1 MENSKVIDSYKDSF
15 KSPLGAYVYMQ
26 LNQRTPEF
34 FVVSSKGPKEL
45 SSQFEDILT
54 ITTDFNSLMAA
65 LKSLPEEPFKILQEE
80 NVENDLTKA
89 TMLRSV
95 GNLKYLGIDFNSKD
109 AWNELNGFI
118 EYNAYTEFIK
128 DKEPLQQKLREHV
141 EKFSLASFSL
151 NPNFNPD
158 EFLDKFEKG
167 INSMCE
173 VLKIEPKQIGLKTLN
188 LNYKTEDG
196 DFTGYVGIDYVNTP
210 DNNISCNKMVINKPE
225 VFAHEWMHFLE
236 SNLAI
241 HQFSFTQIMGHELVE
256 KFKRVMPEYDELF
269 KFKDALNQ
277 KESAYSEKSLSS
289 SVKSAA
295 HFYER
300 YAIDSNNFNSNI
312 ETICD
317 KFEINFKEGKSKEEC
332 LEVFESSIKALLQE
346 PHPPRYFSFLKAQ
359 CDLYMDR
366 ANKQSL
372 EKNQYMDFA
381 KKSDQYLQIDD
392 YTQSL
397 VETFARS
404 FEAFVAEK
412 LKPTGKECCLVSASY
427 DSDFYPQGEMKEKMN
442 SLWDGM
448 WSQLKAGLDKE
459 MPVNPNAKIDKSFI
473 KSNIMAFREKFMPE
487 KSKEQ
492 GLKMR

>member
-15 KSPLGAYVYMQ
+15 KSPIGAYIYMQ

-34 FVVSSKGPKEL
+34 FVVSSKGTNAL

-54 ITTDFNSLMAA
+54 NATDLNSIIVA
-65 LKSLPEEPFKILQEE
+65 LKDLPETPFQILQEQ
-80 NVENDLTKA
+80 NPENDLTKA
-89 TMLRSV
+89 TMLKSV
-95 GNLKYLGIDFNSKD
+95 SNLKYLGIDFNSKD

-118 EYNAYTEFIK
+118 EYNEYTEFIK
-128 DKEPLQQKLREHV
+128 DKEPLQQKLSEYV

-158 EFLDKFEKG
+158 EFLDKFEIG

-173 VLKIEPKQIGLKTLN
+173 VLKIEPKQIGLNSLN

-196 DFTGYVGIDYVNTP
+196 DFTGYMYYDEISTP
-210 DNNISCNKMVINKPE
+210 GNNISWNKMVINKPE

-241 HQFSFTQIMGHELVE
+241 HQFSFTQIMAHDLVD
-256 KFKRVMPEYDELF
+256 KFKRVMPEYDKLF
-269 KFKDALNQ
+269 EFKKTLNQ
-277 KESAYSEKSLSS
+277 KSATYSEKSLSD

-300 YAIDSNNFNSNI
+300 YATDSKNFYSNI
-312 ETICD
+312 DKISD
-317 KFEINFKEGKSKEEC
+317 KFEANFKAGKTTEEC
-332 LEVFESSIKALLQE
+332 LEVFETSIKGLLQN

-359 CDLYMDR
+359 CDLYIDR
-366 ANKQSL
+366 TNKQAL

-404 FEAFVAEK
+404 FEAFVADK
-412 LKPTGKECCLVSASY
+412 LKPNGKECCLVSSSY

-442 SLWDGM
+442 SLWEAMWEQLRDG
-448 WSQLKAGLDKE
+448 LNKV
-459 MPVNPNAKIDKSFI
+459 MPVDPNTKVEKSFI
-473 KSNIMAFREKFMPE
+473 LSNIESFREKFMPE
-487 KSKEQ
+487 KTKEQ
-492 GLKMR
+492 GLKMH

>member
-15 KSPLGAYVYMQ
+15 KSALGAYVYMQ
-26 LNQRTPEF
+26 LNQKNPEF
-34 FVVSSKGPKEL
+34 FVVSSKGPNSL

-54 ITTDFNSLMAA
+54 NATDFNSLMIA
-65 LKSLPEEPFKILQEE
+65 LKSLPEEPFKILQEQNPE
-80 NVENDLTKA
+80 NELTKDA
-89 TMLRSV
+89 MLRSV
-95 GNLKYLGIDFNSKD
+95 GNLKYVGIDFDSKD

-118 EYNAYTEFIK
+118 DYNAYTEFIK
-128 DKEPLQQKLREHV
+128 DKEPLQQKLKEYV
-141 EKFSLASFSL
+141 EKFSLNSFSL
-151 NPNFNPD
+151 NPNFNPN

-173 VLKIEPKQIGLKTLN
+173 VLNIAPKQIGLNSLN

-196 DFTGYVGIDYVNTP
+196 DFTGYMYYDEISTP
-210 DNNISCNKMVINKPE
+210 GNNISWNKMVINKPE

-241 HQFSFTQIMGHELVE
+241 HQFSFTQIMDHDLVD
-256 KFKRVMPEYDELF
+256 KFKRVMPEYDKLF
-269 KFKDALNQ
+269 EFKKTLNQ
-277 KESAYSEKSLSS
+277 KANTYSEKSLSD

-317 KFEINFKEGKSKEEC
+317 KFENNFKAGKTKEEC
-332 LEVFESSIKALLQE
+332 LEVFETSIKELLQN

-359 CDLYMDR
+359 CDLYIDR
-366 ANKQSL
+366 TNKQAL

-381 KKSDQYLQIDD
+381 KKSDQYLQIND

-404 FEAFVAEK
+404 FEAFVADK
-412 LKPTGKECCLVSASY
+412 LKPIGKECCLVSSSY

-442 SLWDGM
+442 SLWEGM
-448 WSQLKAGLDKE
+448 WEQLKVGLDKA
-459 MPVNPNAKIDKSFI
+459 MPINPNAKLEKSFI
-473 KSNIMAFREKFMPE
+473 ASNIESFRAKFAPENSSEK
-487 KSKEQ
+487 K
-492 GLKMR
+492 LKIG